1 MGVPHVKLLC
11 CVELDDWY
19 WFMLIYDCVHL
30 WSTVLMLYDLP
41 HLKWHQYVI
50 TNLQHYFRLFLPWI
64 GSWWPAFSVVWNT
77 FQTATTQV
85 KRATLPFL
93 QVANILGWLCLS
105 CRMSVSFLRNSLPG
119 EKVIKI
125 QVSPHLLFKLFMLKQ
140 IPPLA
145 PNTAKNLSFAC
156 QTSSWCCLYVPK
168 DCKHAGRIVRVD

>member
-1 MGVPHVKLLC
+1 MIACIFEARCWCFMIFLIWNGINMLLQTC
-11 CVELDDWY
+11 SIISDFFYL
-19 WFMLIYDCVHL
+19 
-30 WSTVLMLYDLP
+30 
-41 HLKWHQYVI
+41 
-50 TNLQHYFRLFLPWI
+50 